1 MTLILPPDSDAP
13 SNPAIIL
20 AFVRDNIGHADI
32 RGVCHVEDSL
42 HDRLRI
48 LRERERPADLIR
60 AALVLCAE
68 RRAELTRPAGQAGTA
83 ASPCFVDLKDV

>member
-13 SNPAIIL
+13 SNPATIL

-32 RGVCHVEDSL
+32 RGVCRVEDSL

-48 LRERERPADLIR
+48 LREREQPADLIR
-60 AALVLCAE
+60 DALVLCAE
-68 RRAELTRPAGQAGTA
+68 RRKELTAEGGRSASGAFPAFPMGAE
-83 ASPCFVDLKDV
+83 